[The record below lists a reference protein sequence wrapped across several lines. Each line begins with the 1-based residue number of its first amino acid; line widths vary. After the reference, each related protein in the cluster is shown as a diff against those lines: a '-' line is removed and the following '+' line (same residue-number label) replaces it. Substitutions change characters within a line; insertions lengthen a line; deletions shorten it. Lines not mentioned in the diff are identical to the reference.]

1 VARVTIAQHPR
12 PGQNY
17 EPDSELQAVRGAW
30 DSHLR
35 GMADERRHRMSG
47 ARARTV
53 RHPLTARGVKAMLT
67 RARVDCCDLEITDG
81 PVVWR
86 DVETGERTTSVLITG
101 PEETRRAAFRVLL
114 ERGLSVAPYPD
125 RDYWSRRGGGR

>member
-1 VARVTIAQHPR
+1 
-12 PGQNY
+12 
-17 EPDSELQAVRGAW
+17 
-30 DSHLR
+30 
-35 GMADERRHRMSG
+35 
-47 ARARTV
+47 
-53 RHPLTARGVKAMLT
+53 MLT
-67 RARVDCCDLEITDG
+67 RARVDYCDLEITDG

-86 DVETGERTTSVLITG
+86 DVETGERTTSVLITE